1 MLIAAD
7 LPLLLRPPARRGP
20 GLLSRGDGSSPEF
33 LSRRRPIE
41 PPPRRQRARSPIGG
55 ESIRYSIRYYP
66 TKLGKLALRSGLRF
80 ARAGDFF
87 PLCLPLLRR
96 LRAAAVVVGTEG
108 VE

>member
-7 LPLLLRPPARRGP
+7 LPLLPLRPPARTEP
-20 GLLSRGDGSSPEF
+20 DLLSRGDGSSPF
-33 LSRRRPIE
+33 FSRQRPIE

-87 PLCLPLLRR
+87 PLCLPLLR